1 MAQENISV
9 QLNDLLASRD
19 FRPELLD
26 REGRPTDAENADIFT
41 FDYVS
46 SSGKD
51 YGTMVIILDTENE
64 MQVFYGDNLGRS
76 MEGNDKNEFFIV

>member
-19 FRPELLD
+19 FHAELLD
-26 REGRPTDAENADIFT
+26 KQGRPTDAENADIFT

-46 SSGKD
+46 ESG
-51 YGTMVIILDTENE
+51 
-64 MQVFYGDNLGRS
+64 
-76 MEGNDKNEFFIV
+76 